1 MGSTVKGRVG
11 FWVMYIGRELSN
23 NCLSISCCSFPE
35 FYFFFFKGMFSFPS
49 LLMNCFLWG
58 KTSVWIS
65 SSKKKKENLS
75 QTVILRVWMLGISFC
90 FPPKVTSGLLQA
102 ECTAGGYHGP
112 PVGGSPDAWLFKD
125 AGKNTTWESL
135 VCVCATAVV
144 QRNCA
149 RCF

>member
-35 FYFFFFKGMFSFPS
+35 FYFFFSKE
-49 LLMNCFLWG
+49 CFLFSLCLLTVFCEE
-58 KTSVWIS
+58 KRRCESVAQ
-65 SSKKKKENLS
+65 KKKENLS

-112 PVGGSPDAWLFKD
+112 PVGGSPDAWVFKD

>member
-23 NCLSISCCSFPE
+23 NCLSISCCSSPE
-35 FYFFFFKGMFSFPS
+35 FYFFFSKE
-49 LLMNCFLWG
+49 CFLFPLCLLTVFCEE
-58 KTSVWIS
+58 KHRCESVAQ
-65 SSKKKKENLS
+65 KKKKENLS
-75 QTVILRVWMLGISFC
+75 RTVILRVWMLGISFC
-90 FPPKVTSGLLQA
+90 FPPTVTSGLLQA
-102 ECTAGGYHGP
+102 ECTAGGYHVP